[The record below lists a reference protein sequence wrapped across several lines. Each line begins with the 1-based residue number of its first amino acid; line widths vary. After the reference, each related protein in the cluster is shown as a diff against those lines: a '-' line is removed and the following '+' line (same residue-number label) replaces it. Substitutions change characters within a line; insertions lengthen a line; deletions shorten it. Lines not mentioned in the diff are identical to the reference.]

1 MISVEE
7 AQSRI
12 LQAVAPLGRE
22 TVSLAQA
29 AGRVLAEEVAA
40 RVTQP
45 PAALSAMDG
54 YAVRA
59 EDVATVPATL
69 TVIGDAPAGRAFAGT
84 VDAGQ
89 AVRIFT
95 GGSLP
100 DGADAIVIQED
111 TERAGD
117 RVTVREAVVAGR
129 YVRPAGL
136 DFKAGTV
143 GVPAGKRLTPRD
155 IGLAAAMN
163 VPWLSVYRRPRVAIL
178 ATGDEI
184 VLPGDPLGPDRIVS
198 SNSWALGAF
207 VEINGGE
214 AINLGIAPDDRESLA
229 RMASAAHGADLLVT
243 TGGASVGE
251 HDLIQEAL
259 GDIGLELDFWKIAMR
274 PGKPLIFGR
283 IGDIPL
289 LGLPGNPVSSLV
301 CALVFLAPLLDRM
314 RGLEPSQRTVRAT
327 LGADLAEN
335 DRRQDYL
342 RSTVA
347 TAPDGR
353 PVATPFGKQDSS
365 MLSRLAWADGL
376 IVRPP
381 HAPAAATGDEVDF
394 LPFATWPTIV

>member
-69 TVIGDAPAGRAFAGT
+69 TVIGEAPAGRAFAGT